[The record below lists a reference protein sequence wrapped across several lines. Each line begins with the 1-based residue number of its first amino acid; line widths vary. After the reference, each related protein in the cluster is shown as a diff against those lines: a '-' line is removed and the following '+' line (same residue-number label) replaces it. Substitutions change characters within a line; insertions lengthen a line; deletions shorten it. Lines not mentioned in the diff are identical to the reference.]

1 MRRLTISQTR
11 AGLDGSEFL
20 ITEDFHPAFRAS
32 GGLLSRE
39 HGLELAPIG
48 RDGPAFQLRYDP
60 GANLRRALTP
70 RRKTWSIRRDDQ
82 TLGALYQSFRLL
94 RPNAVHLDWQGR
106 HLTAEHVSL
115 GAQGTKLVIF
125 EDGRQLGLAERDPV
139 AENLLDQYRLFCLED
154 SLAEAMVLLVLYY
167 DWYWF
172 GNRGRKA
179 AGTSAA
185 FYWELFPSR
194 KALYDPAWTEQ
205 FFQDD
210 PVGRQAYQA
219 SVQAQDR
226 RSQKWLK
233 YTKRVLL
240 AFVLFWA
247 VVLGSVFISTHR
259 MVTRPVYT
267 IGDDTAPSLYAAVG
281 SRHLEKSSIGGGRRF
296 LVFASD
302 TPEADVRAYQAI
314 LPEEWT
320 VAAFDTGFDAW
331 QQSAEKPNMCL
342 ILHVSWEDGAVTVY
356 LERTSAEYLFTE

>member
-1 MRRLTISQTR
+1 MRQLTISQTR
-11 AGLDGSEFL
+11 SGVDRSEFL
-20 ITEDFHPAFRAS
+20 VTEQFQPAFRAT

-39 HGLELAPIG
+39 HGLELAPVG
-48 RDGPAFQLRYDP
+48 RDGPAFRLRYDP

-70 RRKTWSIRRDDQ
+70 QRKTWAIRRGDQ

-106 HLTAEHVSL
+106 RLTAEHVSL
-115 GAQGTKLVIF
+115 GDQGTKLVIF

-139 AENLLDQYRLFCLED
+139 MENFLDQYRLFCLED

-172 GNRGRKA
+172 GSRGRKA
-179 AGTSAA
+179 AGTSAE

-219 SVQAQDR
+219 AVQTQDH
-226 RSQKWLK
+226 RSRKWLK
-233 YTKRVLL
+233 YTKRILL
-240 AFVLFWA
+240 VFVLFWA
-247 VVLGSVFISTHR
+247 VVLGGVFFVTHR
-259 MVTRPVYT
+259 TVTRPVYT
-267 IGDDTAPSLYAAVG
+267 IGDDTVPSLYAAVG
-281 SRHLEKSSIGGGRRF
+281 SRRLEKSSIGGGRRF

-314 LPEEWT
+314 LSEEWT
-320 VAAFDTGFDAW
+320 VDVFDTGFDAW
-331 QQSAEKPNMCL
+331 QRSGEKPNMCL